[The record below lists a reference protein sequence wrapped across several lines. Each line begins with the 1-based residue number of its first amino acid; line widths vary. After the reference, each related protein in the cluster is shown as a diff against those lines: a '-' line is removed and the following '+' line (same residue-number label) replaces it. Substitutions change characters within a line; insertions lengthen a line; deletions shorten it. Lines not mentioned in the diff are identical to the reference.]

1 MSNED
6 PFASFESDHTFVMP
20 SPGQRAGRTS
30 TSGPA
35 RDAEPWS
42 EHPVQV
48 EALIPRQGINPLVAA
63 ASPLLNAVPP
73 LRAALDNP
81 DPAALRDRLADGVR
95 AFERKARD
103 AGVDQRN
110 IVAAR
115 YVLCTFLDETVT
127 STPWGGSGAWASKSL
142 LVMFHNE
149 TWGGEKVF
157 QLMAKLAENPA
168 ANRDLLELLYVV
180 LALGFEGRFRVQSDG
195 PAQLGK
201 LRERLHVMLR
211 EQRGAFEREL
221 SPHWKGQETGRL
233 TIAQLPVWIV
243 FALVGVIAVGLF
255 LFLSSRL
262 NSRSDPLFADVL
274 ALRAAAPTPPPV
286 VVEPPAPA
294 PRPRLAPFLE
304 PEIRAG
310 QVAVLDLEDRSVV
323 TIRGDGTF
331 RAGSATVEDS
341 VLPLLR
347 RIGEALNEVPGAVLV
362 TGHTD
367 NVPIRSARFPSNWHL
382 SVERANAVR
391 TLLAQT
397 VAPGRLNAEGR
408 ADAEPVAGNA
418 TPAERA
424 RNRRV
429 EITLYR
435 SGT

>member
-1 MSNED
+1 MSNDD

-20 SPGQRAGRTS
+20 SPGQRPGRSAATSAQRADAAGD
-30 TSGPA
+30 GPV
-35 RDAEPWS
+35 
-42 EHPVQV
+42 PVD
-48 EALIPRQGINPLVAA
+48 ALIPERSINPLIAA
-63 ASPLLNAVPP
+63 ASPLLNAIPP
-73 LRAALDNP
+73 LRASLDNP
-81 DPAALRDRLADGVR
+81 DPAALRDRLADGIR
-95 AFERKARD
+95 AFERKARES
-103 AGVDQRN
+103 GVEQRN
-110 IVAAR
+110 VTAAR

-127 STPWGGSGAWASKSL
+127 STPWGGSGAWARLSL

-157 QLMAKLAENPA
+157 QLMAKLAESPA
-168 ANRDLLELLYVV
+168 ANRDLLEFMQVV

-195 PAQLGK
+195 PAQLGR
-201 LRERLHVMLR
+201 LRERLHTLLR

-221 SPHWKGQETGRL
+221 SPHWVGQESGRQTL
-233 TIAQLPVWIV
+233 AQFPLWIM
-243 FALVGVIAVGLF
+243 FALAGVLAVGLF
-255 LFLSSRL
+255 LFLSARL
-262 NSRSDPLFADVL
+262 ASRSDPLFADVL
-274 ALRAAAPTPPPV
+274 ALRTAAPAPPPV
-286 VVEPPAPA
+286 VVAPPPPAPRA
-294 PRPRLAPFLE
+294 RLATFLE

-310 QVAVLDLEDRSVV
+310 QVAVLDLDDRSVV

-331 RAGSATVEDS
+331 RPGSALVEDA

-382 SVERANAVR
+382 SIERAESVR
-391 TLLAQT
+391 GLLART
-397 VAPGRLNAEGR
+397 VDPGRLKAEGR

-418 TPAERA
+418 TPADRA

-435 SGT
+435 AGS

>member
-1 MSNED
+1 MSTDD

-20 SPGQRAGRTS
+20 SPGQRPGRSAAASAQRGDAG
-30 TSGPA
+30 G
-35 RDAEPWS
+35 DI
-42 EHPVQV
+42 PVPV
-48 EALIPRQGINPLVAA
+48 DALIPARSINPLIAA
-63 ASPLLNAVPP
+63 ASPLLNAIPP
-73 LRAALDNP
+73 LRASLDNP
-81 DPAALRDRLADGVR
+81 DPAALRDRLADGIR
-95 AFERKARD
+95 AFERKAHET
-103 AGVDQRN
+103 GVEQRK
-110 IVAAR
+110 ITAAR

-127 STPWGGSGAWASKSL
+127 STPWGGSGAWARLSL

-168 ANRDLLELLYVV
+168 ANLDLLEFLHVV
-180 LALGFEGRFRVQSDG
+180 LALGFEGRFRVQTDG
-195 PAQLGK
+195 AAQLGR
-201 LRERLHVMLR
+201 LRERLHTLLR

-221 SPHWKGQETGRL
+221 SPHWAGQAAARHAL
-233 TIAQLPVWIV
+233 AQFPVWIM
-243 FALVGVIAVGLF
+243 FALAGVLAVGLF

-262 NSRSDPLFADVL
+262 ASRSDPLFADVL
-274 ALRAAAPTPPPV
+274 ALRSAAPAPPPV
-286 VVEPPAPA
+286 IVAPPPAPRA
-294 PRPRLAPFLE
+294 RLATFLE

-310 QVAVLDLEDRSVV
+310 QVVVLDLDDRSVV

-331 RAGSATVEDS
+331 RPGSASVEDA

-367 NVPIRSARFPSNWHL
+367 NLPIRSARFPSNWHL
-382 SVERANAVR
+382 SIERAESVR
-391 TLLAQT
+391 GLLART
-397 VAPGRLNAEGR
+397 VDPGRLKAEGR

-418 TPAERA
+418 TPADRA

-435 SGT
+435 AGT